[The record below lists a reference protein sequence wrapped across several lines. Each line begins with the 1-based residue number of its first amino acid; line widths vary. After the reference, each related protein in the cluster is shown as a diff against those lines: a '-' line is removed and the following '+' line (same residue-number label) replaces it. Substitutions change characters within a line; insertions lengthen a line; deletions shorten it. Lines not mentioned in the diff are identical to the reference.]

1 MRIIQKIGLAFI
13 LLGGITLESKACFEG
28 YAHTN
33 FFDRYHLGLPNPFF
47 KNNLNLS
54 QQELLN
60 SYEFQL
66 SDQAPE
72 SVQNGQYTILSRF
85 LGDYGDY
92 EERFALYTLENNR
105 VNGYALM
112 ELLLPSDPCHYEA
125 LKQSYIKDQVE
136 VQHDFSYA
144 FPSGFSLS
152 LFEKRNQRFIFQ
164 TILLNTPTSPY
175 DQPPYRAKS
184 FVLVRAKYPAE
195 LEAVIKPRIQAYLT
209 TNLEEFVFRLNQS
222 WEPEED

>member
-1 MRIIQKIGLAFI
+1 M
-13 LLGGITLESKACFEG
+13 
-28 YAHTN
+28 
-33 FFDRYHLGLPNPFF
+33 
-47 KNNLNLS
+47 S

-66 SDQAPE
+66 YERPPE
-72 SVQNGQYTILSRF
+72 SIVSGQYNILNLF

-92 EERFALYTLENNR
+92 EESFALYTLENNS
-105 VNGYALM
+105 VNGYVLM
-112 ELLLPSDPCHYEA
+112 ELLLPSDPCDYEA
-125 LKQSYIKDQVE
+125 LKQGYIRDQLE

-152 LFEKRNQRFIFQ
+152 LFEKRNKRFIFQ
-164 TILLNTPTSPY
+164 TLLLNTPTAPY

-184 FVLVRAKYPAE
+184 FVLVRAKYPVE